1 MDVIKI
7 NYFYWFY
14 IFYVRDICPSY
25 ACHTNGNFL
34 NDEQSHTILE
44 PMQSS
49 YLKVGSVACRGFNS
63 KPPDA
68 RRTIRGFL
76 CCKGGDLHNER
87 YLTICRK
94 LGDCD
99 VDHLWHLS
107 WLFREYFR
115 KIPRGFPCVIDVNY
129 DLSLLKYFDPWSQP
143 KVTTTVSG
151 PRSEAIA
158 KAAETF
164 KPVEGPQRIPSSVA
178 SLRHI

>member
-1 MDVIKI
+1 
-7 NYFYWFY
+7 
-14 IFYVRDICPSY
+14 
-25 ACHTNGNFL
+25 
-34 NDEQSHTILE
+34 
-44 PMQSS
+44 MQSS
-49 YLKVGSVACRGFNS
+49 YLKVRSVACESFNS

-107 WLFREYFR
+107 WLFWEYFR
-115 KIPRGFPCVIDVNY
+115 KFLEDFPKLTVKFY
-129 DLSLLKYFDPWSQP
+129 ELSLVKYFDPWSHP

-158 KAAETF
+158 RAAETF

-178 SLRHI
+178 SLRHIWNASF